1 MWNQLPGLQP
11 RDTVSQVYTYPLF
24 SISITTQSL
33 WFLASYLILLLLSVM
48 SLLKHVNF
56 FYIILKYFILIFI
69 KFSIINSKETF
80 PNF

>member
-48 SLLKHVNF
+48 LLKHVNF